1 MQIRRLIN
9 NDTLNSNELGLLA
22 ARQIKRR
29 VLLRQRF
36 PYMSVSKPLP
46 TGNYWVTKVPR
57 KKGYRSSYVTSN

>member
-22 ARQIKRR
+22 ARQIKRQ
-29 VLLRQRF
+29 VLLRQRL
-36 PYMSVSKPLP
+36 PYKSVSKPLP

-57 KKGYRSSYVTSN
+57 KKGYQSSYVTSN